1 MTKRRVVLGLVLLM
15 WILILL
21 GIASSKGTALDEIIA
36 GNNITASNLI
46 ADQRPSNFNE
56 STTCTFIK
64 NIGNTKDVEF
74 IKVHFKNAF
83 RGADQNI
90 ATIDRIWQ
98 VSDTNSSQVI
108 INDSNKVIITSGSPL
123 MLEEGYEVAIK
134 SIDIDGVN
142 VNLDSSKN
150 GECHWF

>member
-83 RGADQNI
+83 SGADQNI

-98 VSDTNSSQVI
+98 VSDTNSSQ
-108 INDSNKVIITSGSPL
+108 IITNSSDRSTLTSGTPL
-123 MLEEGYEVAIK
+123 TLEEGYKLAIK
-134 SIDIDGVN
+134 SIDLTGR
-142 VNLDSSKN
+142 L
-150 GECHWF
+150 